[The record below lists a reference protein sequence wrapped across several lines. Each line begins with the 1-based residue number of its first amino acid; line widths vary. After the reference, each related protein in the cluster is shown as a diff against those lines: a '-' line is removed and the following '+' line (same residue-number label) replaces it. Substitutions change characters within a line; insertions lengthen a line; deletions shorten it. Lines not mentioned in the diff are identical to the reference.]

1 MDVVVP
7 LLGPSA
13 HATWADRQ
21 AEREITGEK
30 AHAPLNQ
37 PHTRPRHS
45 REALERQTQAD
56 QLLDKHSDS
65 NPHAY
70 LPLPALFPG
79 PNTPPTEDNIKFD
92 SLIVFLIDI

>member
-37 PHTRPRHS
+37 PPTRPRHS
-45 REALERQTQAD
+45 REALERQTLAD
-56 QLLDKHSDS
+56 QLLGKHSDS